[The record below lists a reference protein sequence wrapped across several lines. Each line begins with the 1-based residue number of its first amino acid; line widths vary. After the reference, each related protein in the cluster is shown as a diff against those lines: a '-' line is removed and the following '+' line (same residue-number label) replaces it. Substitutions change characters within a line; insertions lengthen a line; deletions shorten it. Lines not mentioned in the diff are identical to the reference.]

1 MDYDIIY
8 DGHRCIEK
16 SKRKMQRVVVGTGAP
31 PRLSLRHGKR
41 GIVRSH
47 FGGTTRAYGGKMRLA
62 LRLSQSVSFAR
73 EFSAGKKTSPVF
85 RRSGFSNRYRD
96 ERHILFRE
104 AKIDIRPNFPAAV

>member
-47 FGGTTRAYGGKMRLA
+47 FGGTTRAYGGKNA
-62 LRLSQSVSFAR
+62 LGVAFEPIGQLC
-73 EFSAGKKTSPVF
+73 AGIF
-85 RRSGFSNRYRD
+85 RRQKDFSR
-96 ERHILFRE
+96 FSS
-104 AKIDIRPNFPAAV
+104 